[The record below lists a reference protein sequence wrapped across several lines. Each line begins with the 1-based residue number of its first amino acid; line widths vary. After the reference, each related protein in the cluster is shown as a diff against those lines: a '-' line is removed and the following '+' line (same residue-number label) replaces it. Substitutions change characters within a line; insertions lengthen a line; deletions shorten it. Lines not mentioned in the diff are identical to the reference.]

1 MPIIIPQADLGRPQ
15 PHNNPHIGKFVTS
28 SENDLGVGKIWDSNI
43 EFAIIEYFDSAT
55 QVDRPR
61 YKVAMAS
68 VRPYTLESQQRVY
81 YLDLAQ
87 GIWRIGRVNGHIDQ
101 EVFVALPNG
110 DQAHINARDAFVR
123 WNRPLKDPWDHLV
136 ARITESPFFHNG
148 RAELASHFIQQR
160 GASAGMTGL
169 LSAPV
174 ALEAHQIEV
183 VRRVLLDPVPRYLL
197 ADEVG
202 LGKTIE
208 AGVIIRQHVL
218 DFPGSHCVLILTPPS
233 LRRQWASEL
242 TERCQISRKYGH
254 NVKISSIEDL
264 ATWANEKPTF
274 IVVDEAHHI
283 SRGVLEVAGHPLRD
297 CYEALRRISAPE
309 RCRHLLLLSATP
321 VVRNE
326 HAFLG
331 MLHLLDPLVYDL
343 DDPKGFEA
351 RVLSRVK
358 LGDLFMGFVP
368 EQHPFTLEDFS
379 KQLRTLF
386 PQDQH
391 LASLLDELAPML
403 SLDGD
408 PAIPSV
414 VNRVRSHLSETYRL
428 HRRILRNRRGEAL
441 NGLLPGR
448 HSLLAAPWQEE
459 DRAAILEGLLEEW
472 RCQATAS
479 VWGDEESERSRAL
492 GRVFI
497 ILLTSFW
504 GDPLALLHCLRLRC
518 GLRLAPSP
526 DFGQL
531 LTPADLEFLTPSIT
545 PLFAGEE
552 TILDQMLALEQSLKD
567 FRIAFLTKN
576 LGFVRALLAK
586 NFRIACFCTCK
597 SLADD
602 FHARLTQGLTHP
614 IARHTPANNGWKQIW
629 QTSGPQVIVC
639 DASAEEGVNLQGGK
653 ACMLHLDLPLSPN
666 RLEQRLGRL
675 DRFGVGRPVRSCIL
689 LPSGVNYLAAWC
701 DSLDSAWKVF
711 SRSIA
716 ALQYVVE
723 SEMTL
728 LSHKLFLEGADA
740 IRTATSRL
748 SANDGLEREFRFIRN
763 QDALDALE
771 SHSQEISSA
780 LAERVEAYDARH
792 EDFKKA
798 LDAWCVGNLNFRT
811 LPEPNSENAVWRY
824 NYQVDNH
831 AIPLTLI
838 PLSELM
844 GRFRG
849 AFDFDAQNPE
859 VQGRLTHLMAF
870 RRESAQ
876 SRRVPLA
883 RLGHPVVDAF
893 HQQLTWDDRGTN
905 FAFWRRS
912 AGVIPGI
919 WFRLDFIVEAEV
931 PLLDEGGMSQNA
943 VQRMA
948 DAAFPPIIQTLWL
961 NQDLM
966 EPDAATLRLLNSPYS
981 SPEDKNV
988 RALHWPAVLEK
999 VDCGNWTDLCGAVR
1013 AECEAR
1019 LRSIHA
1025 LETLTAEKAAALEIL
1040 ATEVRTQLTSRL
1052 AALAADR
1059 VAERDALEK
1068 EILQM
1073 TFLYDSLVDGIR
1085 QPILRLDAAGV
1096 VFLSPD
1102 AFPVINP

>member
-1 MPIIIPQADLGRPQ
+1 MPTVIPQADLGRPQ

-28 SENDLGVGKIWDSNI
+28 SDNDLGVGKIWDSSN
-43 EFAIIEYFDSAT
+43 EFVVIEYFDSPT
-55 QVDRPR
+55 QVNRPR
-61 YKVAMAS
+61 HKVTKAS
-68 VRPYTLESQQRVY
+68 VKLYTLKSQQRVY
-81 YLDLAQ
+81 YFDLNQ
-87 GIWRIGRVNGHIDQ
+87 GIWRVGRVNGQVDQ
-101 EVFVALPNG
+101 EVFVALPNQG
-110 DQAHINARDAFVR
+110 QSRISTRDAFVR
-123 WNRPLKDPWDHLV
+123 WNRPLTDPWDHLV

-148 RAELASHFIQQR
+148 RTALASHFIQQR
-160 GASAGMTGL
+160 GTSAGMTGL

-174 ALEAHQIEV
+174 DLEVHQIDV

-218 DFPGSHCVLILTPPS
+218 DFPESHRVLILTPPS
-233 LRRQWASEL
+233 LTLQWASEL

-254 NVKISSIEDL
+254 NIKICSIEDL
-264 ATWANEKPTF
+264 ATWENEKPTF
-274 IVVDEAHHI
+274 VVVDEAHHV
-283 SRGVLEVAGHPLRD
+283 SRGVLEAEGHPLRD
-297 CYEALRRISAPE
+297 CYEALRHISAPE

-343 DDPKGFEA
+343 DDPEGFEA
-351 RVLSRVK
+351 RVQSRAQ

-368 EQHPFTLEDFS
+368 EQHPFALEDFS
-379 KQLRTLF
+379 TQLRALF

-403 SLDGD
+403 GLDGD

-428 HRRILRNRRGEAL
+428 HRRVLRNRRGGAL
-441 NGLLPGR
+441 AGLLPGR
-448 HSLLAAPWQEE
+448 QSLLTAPWEEE
-459 DRAAILEGLLEEW
+459 DRVANMERLLEEW

-479 VWGDEESERSRAL
+479 IWGVEQSERSRAL
-492 GRVFI
+492 GRAFV
-497 ILLTSFW
+497 ILLTSLW
-504 GDPLALLHCLRLRC
+504 GDPLALLHCLRLRR
-518 GLRLAPSP
+518 GLRVTPQS
-526 DFGQL
+526 DFGPL
-531 LTPADLEFLTPSIT
+531 LSSADLESLKPSIT
-545 PLFAGEE
+545 PLFEGENA
-552 TILDQMLALEQSLKD
+552 ILDQMLALESTIKD
-567 FRIAFLTKN
+567 FRVALITKN
-576 LGFVRALLAK
+576 LGLVRDLLAN

-602 FHARLTQGLTHP
+602 FHARLTQELNRP
-614 IARHTPANNGWKQIW
+614 IARHNPVNNDWRQIW
-629 QTSGPQVIVC
+629 QTNGPQVIVC

-653 ACMLHLDLPLSPN
+653 ACMLHLDLPFSPN
-666 RLEQRLGRL
+666 RVEQRLGRL
-675 DRFGVGRPVRSCIL
+675 DRFGVGFPVHSYTL
-689 LPSGVNYLAAWC
+689 LPAGADYLDAWC
-701 DSLDSAWKVF
+701 DSLNSAWKVF

-723 SEMTL
+723 SEMSIL
-728 LSHKLFLEGADA
+728 YHKLFLEGAEA
-740 IRTATSRL
+740 IRTATTRL
-748 SANDGLEREFRFIRN
+748 SATDGLEREFRFIRN

-771 SHSQEISSA
+771 SHSEEISSA
-780 LAERVEAYDARH
+780 LSERVEAYDALH
-792 EDFKKA
+792 EDFKMA
-798 LDAWCVGNLNFRT
+798 LDAWCVDNLKLRAM
-811 LPEPNSENAVWRY
+811 PEPGAENAVWRY
-824 NYQVDNH
+824 NYQIDRHNT
-831 AIPLTLI
+831 PLTLL
-838 PLSELM
+838 PTSELIS
-844 GRFRG
+844 RFRG
-849 AFDFDAQNPE
+849 AFDPEAQRPN
-859 VQGRLTHLMAF
+859 VRGGLTHPMAF
-870 RRESAQ
+870 RRGSAQ

-893 HQQLTWDDRGTN
+893 HQQLSWDDRGTN

-919 WFRLDFIVEAEV
+919 WFRLDFIVEAKV
-931 PLLDEGGMSQNA
+931 PILNDSSLSQNA

-981 SPEDKNV
+981 KPEDNNL
-988 RALHWPAVLEK
+988 RALHWPAVLEN
-999 VDCGNWTDLCGAVR
+999 VDCGNWNDLCGAVR
-1013 AECEAR
+1013 AECEDR
-1019 LRSIHA
+1019 LRSIHS

-1040 ATEVRTQLTSRL
+1040 GTEVRTQLTSRL

-1059 VAERDALEK
+1059 VAERDAIEK
-1068 EILQM
+1068 EIRQM
-1073 TFLYDSLVDGIR
+1073 TFLYESLADGIR
-1085 QPILRLDAAGV
+1085 QPVLRLDAAGV

-1102 AFPVINP
+1102 VFPVINP